1 MMDSGQAHFRGTQ
14 RFELIA
20 LLGRG
25 ATGAVYEA
33 FDCEQGT
40 RLALKV
46 LAHRNPEEVSYFKNE
61 FRALQGIR
69 HRNLIEL
76 RELVF
81 DEGHWLLTMDLVRG
95 VDIVAYARGTN
106 VRATGTKIAALAEA
120 SPADETL
127 RPSQARESLSSAGED

>member
-1 MMDSGQAHFRGTQ
+1 MRDPGQAHFRGTR

-33 FDCEQGT
+33 FDREQGT

-46 LAHRNPEEVSYFKNE
+46 LAQRNPEGISYFKNE
-61 FRALQGIR
+61 FRALQRIR
-69 HRNLIEL
+69 HRNLVEL

-106 VRATGTKIAALAEA
+106 AHASGTMFVA
-120 SPADETL
+120 
-127 RPSQARESLSSAGED
+127 